1 MSEITTIPIKKETRD
16 VLKMLG
22 MKGESYDA
30 LLRRLIETAKC
41 QMLYRDLDEIRHKGD
56 YVKIEDIDAL

>member
-1 MSEITTIPIKKETRD
+1 MKETRD
-16 VLKMLG
+16 ALKMLG

-41 QMLYRDLDEIRHKGD
+41 QMLYRELDKIRNKGN
-56 YVKIEDIDAL
+56 YIKLEDIDAL